1 MKRMITFALTLCL
14 MLSLAACGQKDS
26 GKQETAD
33 KDQTT
38 VEEQANQPAENEAD
52 AAQDSEADAQQDTQT
67 INGVVNRLDDYLVLL
82 DENGDYHTFDYGV
95 DVDPSKLEEGDK
107 VMVTYNGT
115 LDGDESP
122 VAVSIDK
129 VVS

>member
-14 MLSLAACGQKDS
+14 VLSLAACGQKDS

-38 VEEQANQPAENEAD
+38 VEEQANQPAENETD
-52 AAQDSEADAQQDTQT
+52 AAQDGEADAQQDTQT
-67 INGVVNRLDDYLVLL
+67 INGIVNRLDDYLVLL

-95 DVDPSKLEEGDK
+95 DVDQGGFLRNEKGQDTFVPC
-107 VMVTYNGT
+107 
-115 LDGDESP
+115 P
-122 VAVSIDK
+122 F
-129 VVS
+129 